1 MAHLSHKSRERLKLD
16 HLIHWH
22 VWHNNFKE
30 LDEELTKNEFDIG
43 KRDPRG
49 RTPLM
54 LAVTL
59 GHLESTRVLLRHN
72 ADLSVEDKDGFTV
85 IHEAVSTGYPE
96 LVQEI
101 LDHRDFQ
108 RYNSKVGGIPQ
119 LLKQIQDTP
128 DFYVEMKWEFTSWVP
143 LVSRMC
149 PSDTYRVYKS
159 GSNVRIDTSLLGF
172 DHSNWQRGSRSYI
185 FKGHN
190 DGAVMMEV
198 DHELGQVYVEQLGVV
213 PPHVADFSSTLR
225 SSSEAVSTR
234 LTTPIITTYI
244 NIDKISFERSKS
256 GIWGWRSN
264 KTEMINGYECKVFGA
279 NNVELVTRTRTEHL
293 TDVDKARH
301 KSARSPF
308 QSFLGIVESENK
320 GVPVA
325 MNGDTSE
332 YRSNPCHITPEEY
345 FDSSVDLGR
354 RDIGQPREVSTKVQK
369 FKANLWLCENYPLSL
384 QEQIL
389 PIVDLMAISS
399 SHFAKLRDFITLQ
412 LPSGFPITLE
422 IPIFHVLNARI
433 TFENI
438 FALDELVSG
447 VTPIRDD
454 NACACVVDKN
464 CFESPTGYVRLGGD
478 KEIRHLSIETDED
491 LLQAAI
497 EQSLLEAGSEEEEVT
512 IWEALKAHR
521 PLSEDRALQRAIQ
534 DSMND
539 YQKCSNFALVSNFEH
554 RCALQQSTDLSEDPQ
569 LTLALQLS
577 HQTAL
582 EEQNQ
587 RKEEEEHIAR
597 AIQLSLSEK

>member
-1 MAHLSHKSRERLKLD
+1 MAHICQKSRERLKID

-30 LDEELTKNEFDIG
+30 LDEELTKNEYDIG

-72 ADLSVEDKDGFTV
+72 ADISVEDKDGFTV

-101 LDHRDFQ
+101 LGHRDFQ
-108 RYNSKVGGIPQ
+108 RYNSRVGGIPQ
-119 LLKQIQDTP
+119 LLKQIQD
-128 DFYVEMKWEFTSWVP
+128 V
-143 LVSRMC
+143 R
-149 PSDTYRVYKS
+149 
-159 GSNVRIDTSLLGF
+159 SNVRIDTSLLGF

-198 DHELGQVYVEQLGVV
+198 DHEVGQVYVEQMGVV

-225 SSSEAVSTR
+225 SPTEAVSTR
-234 LTTPIITTYI
+234 LTTPIITTCI

-293 TDVDKARH
+293 SDADKARH

-354 RDIGQPREVSTKVQK
+354 RDIGQPREVSSKVQK

-412 LPSGFPITLE
+412 LPSGFPVKIE

-438 FALDELVSG
+438 YSLDEPVSG

-454 NACACVVDKN
+454 NTCACVVDKN
-464 CFESPTGYVRLGGD
+464 CFEPPTGYVRLGSD
-478 KEIRHLSIETDED
+478 EEFRHLSIESDDD
-491 LLQAAI
+491 LLQLAI
-497 EQSLLEAGSEEEEVT
+497 QQSLIEAGSEEEQVT
-512 IWEALKAHR
+512 IWEALRAHR
-521 PLSEDRALQRAIQ
+521 PLSEDRDLQRAIQ

-539 YQKCSNFALVSNFEH
+539 YQNCNNFALVSNFEH
-554 RCALQQSTDLSEDPQ
+554 SCALQRSTDPSEDPQ

-577 HQTAL
+577 HQAAL
-582 EEQNQ
+582 EEQNI